1 MMTYAPYKAVK
12 GCSADIPEIRSGA
25 ATMVLKW
32 DGSFSAR
39 VEKIRVNALGWIA
52 VAESELSPTVPIPRS
67 PQYEDDDGDFD
78 ETVLASSLSSIE
90 SATSCILR
98 GLQIVHSASI
108 LLRSH
113 LLSHRALGLN
123 YDPGHISSLMSL
135 IEVVKSVEKM
145 LRVRRRTAVLAFQRS
160 TMKIIAENIL
170 QRFDK
175 VRSFVDQ
182 CSASMDFSRDSAQAR
197 SITRVTACL
206 TALEAVLKGT
216 SSFSPIR
223 R

>member
-67 PQYEDDDGDFD
+67 PQYEDDGDFD

-135 IEVVKSVEKM
+135 MEVVVEKM

-206 TALEAVLKGT
+206 TALEGVLKGT

>member
-52 VAESELSPTVPIPRS
+52 VAESELSPTVPIPQS
-67 PQYEDDDGDFD
+67 SQYEDDDGDFD
-78 ETVLASSLSSIE
+78 ETVLASSLSNIE

-182 CSASMDFSRDSAQAR
+182 CSSSMDFSRDSAQAR

-206 TALEAVLKGT
+206 TALEGVLKGT